1 MRAGLAL
8 GISPLEV
15 RDTLSLP
22 QILGIL
28 AEQDRIQAERD
39 LAQLELV
46 NAAVAPL
53 ASSENN
59 KVFDALVTRL
69 RRIITAEPAT
79 SAARALFAKIR
90 AKAKRRE

>member
-1 MRAGLAL
+1 MRAGLAT
-8 GISPLEV
+8 GMSPVAV

-28 AEQDRIQAERD
+28 AEQERRDAERD

-53 ASSENN
+53 AAKENA
-59 KVFDALVTRL
+59 KLFDGLATRL
-69 RRIITAEPAT
+69 RRIITADPAS
-79 SAARALFAKIR
+79 SAARALFAKLK
-90 AKAKRRE
+90 AKAKRG